1 MSKKYRKRNRKIA
14 TLLLAGLGAAAL
26 GKRNQMSGKETVS
39 DAQKTAS
46 QLGSAPKTP
55 TSWITK
61 KVVADNTKKQP
72 VSISRNTGITIGAG
86 GNKVAAQTG
95 SKVPYIRRAADTA
108 RLNKIRAFRDADALS
123 MANRTTVPTAT
134 IDQRTYSDYPE
145 IKDYMSKG
153 GRAGHKSGG
162 SVKGVGKA
170 KRGFGRAF
178 TKAKK

>member
-1 MSKKYRKRNRKIA
+1 MQIILKN
-14 TLLLAGLGAAAL
+14 
-26 GKRNQMSGKETVS
+26 NQFF
-39 DAQKTAS
+39 
-46 QLGSAPKTP
+46 
-55 TSWITK
+55 
-61 KVVADNTKKQP
+61 
-72 VSISRNTGITIGAG
+72 SRNTGITIGAG